1 MPKRALF
8 LPLFSLLLS
17 ACAVWPK
24 PESEQ
29 LPLTRA
35 DVRELLQEQ
44 AQLAPTTVT
53 CELPPAAVEPS
64 EQDIQLAILNE
75 KVEQLLANAGIA
87 SKESCPQAE
96 SSAKYDGKL
105 IIGATE
111 WVYLNPPSHHYL
123 ARIDS
128 GATTSSI
135 SVLNLVR
142 FERNGKKWVKFD
154 LKPDGE
160 TQAVSVEAPVERNV
174 LIRQSSTSENDRR
187 PVVLLNVRLGPL
199 QQETEFTLTDRSH
212 MSYPMLLG
220 RSFLQDVTLIDVSQE
235 LTQPK
240 VDAQG
245 QIDTSANS
253 TSANPA
259 PAPVKPSKKLKTTP
273 ATLE

>member
-24 PESEQ
+24 PEPEQ
-29 LPLTRA
+29 PPLTRA
-35 DVRELLQEQ
+35 EVRELLQEQ
-44 AQLAPTTVT
+44 AQQAPTTVT

-64 EQDIQLAILNE
+64 EQEVQLAILNE
-75 KVEQLLANAGIA
+75 KVEQLLANAGLV
-87 SKESCPQAE
+87 SKESCPQADNA
-96 SSAKYDGKL
+96 AKYDGKL

-111 WVYLNPPSHHYL
+111 WVYLNPPGHHYL

-160 TQAVSVEAPVERNV
+160 TQAISVEAPVERNV

-187 PVVLLNVRLGPL
+187 PVVLLNVRLGSL

-212 MSYPMLLG
+212 MNYPMLLG

-235 LTQPK
+235 LIQPK
-240 VDAQG
+240 VDVHG
-245 QIDTSANS
+245 QIEAAPSPT
-253 TSANPA
+253 PA
-259 PAPVKPSKKLKTTP
+259 PLNPDEKLKPKPMPTK
-273 ATLE
+273 AE

>member
-8 LPLFSLLLS
+8 LSLFPLLLS

-24 PESEQ
+24 PEPEQ
-29 LPLTRA
+29 PPLTRA

-44 AQLAPTTVT
+44 AQQTPTTVT
-53 CELPPAAVEPS
+53 CELPAAAVEPS

-111 WVYLNPPSHHYL
+111 WVYLNPPGHHYL

-154 LKPDGE
+154 LKPDDE
-160 TQAVSVEAPVERNV
+160 AQAVSVEAPVERNV

-187 PVVLLNVRLGPL
+187 PVVRLNVRLGPL

-212 MSYPMLLG
+212 MNYPMLLG

-240 VDAQG
+240 VDVQG
-245 QIDTSANS
+245 QVDVAP
-253 TSANPA
+253 NPA
-259 PAPVKPSKKLKTTP
+259 PAPAPQNPDKKLKPKPTK
-273 ATLE
+273 AE